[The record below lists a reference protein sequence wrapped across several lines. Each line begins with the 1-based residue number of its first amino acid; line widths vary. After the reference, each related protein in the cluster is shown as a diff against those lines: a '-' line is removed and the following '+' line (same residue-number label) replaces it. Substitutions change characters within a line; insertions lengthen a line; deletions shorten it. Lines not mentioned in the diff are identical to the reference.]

1 MKTGRTI
8 AVALLCLLA
17 GCQQAP
23 GSSQGIATESTA
35 ASLPTPVSPPAA
47 QPPSVPAIKGIR
59 LGMGVDEVAVLLK
72 GTVAP
77 MLHAHDDA
85 GIHFH
90 VDGGVT
96 GSPELSSNANLESE
110 NYNACF
116 GASDLP
122 QGGYLYGASKVNG
135 NEKDEEGTS
144 PLDKRVNHMTLRHCY
159 LWIHAGSDR
168 KVDAFYVSDDMA
180 KLWFDAERMT
190 DQAFY
195 QTFINAYGI
204 PKLQTSPEEIQNIF
218 KPEEPMIVTVG
229 FYESPDGWRID
240 FQGKAFTMRAET
252 PTAAR
257 FN

>member
-1 MKTGRTI
+1 MKAGRTI
-8 AVALLCLLA
+8 AFALFCLLA

-23 GSSQGIATESTA
+23 GSSQGVATDSTVA
-35 ASLPTPVSPPAA
+35 PPPTSASQSVA
-47 QPPSVPAIKGIR
+47 QTSSVPAIKGIR
-59 LGMGVDEVAVLLK
+59 LGMNVDEVAALLK

-77 MLHAHDDA
+77 MLHAHDEA

-90 VDGGVT
+90 VDGGVV

-122 QGGYLYGASKVNG
+122 QGGYLFGASKVTG
-135 NEKDEEGTS
+135 NEKDDEGTS
-144 PLDKRVNHMTLRHCY
+144 AVDKRVQHMVLRHCY

-180 KLWFDAERMT
+180 VLLFGAEKLT

-204 PKLQTSPEEIQNIF
+204 PNLQTTPKEFRNIW
-218 KPEEPMIVTVG
+218 KPEEPTIVTVG
-229 FYESPDGWRID
+229 FYESPNGWRID